1 MKILKLRPLDLR
13 IILLSA
19 DQTNAMTA
27 LMQRNLQFARE
38 CPTSA
43 NQTCSRILNH
53 PDPCPMCWAG
63 GYEHQLATGG
73 ADEPDSKPTCLPNLC
88 RDHLKNQ
95 PCCNRSPEDLTAQT
109 QQACAHGDNA
119 LVIEKEITGYA
130 DECNEG
136 KRHSYQIMNDIRP
149 KMESATSC
157 DIGPKASYPETE
169 TACEAKE
176 VNMKGD
182 ADQFGPWVDSHREQ
196 CLSLP
201 QEEEAILVPE
211 VYHFKLPSSI
221 HCWCK
226 LNGYAPRFNPLEEQQ
241 R

>member
-1 MKILKLRPLDLR
+1 M
-13 IILLSA
+13 SA

-38 CPTSA
+38 CPASA
-43 NQTCSRILNH
+43 NPTCSRILNH

-63 GYEHQLATGG
+63 GYEQQLVTCG
-73 ADEPDSKPTCLPNLC
+73 ADETDSKPTCLPKLC
-88 RDHLKNQ
+88 QDHLKN
-95 PCCNRSPEDLTAQT
+95 PSCGNRLPEDLTAQT
-109 QQACAHGDNA
+109 QQTCAHGDNT
-119 LVIEKEITGYA
+119 LIIEKEITGYA

-136 KRHSYQIMNDIRP
+136 RRPSHQIMNDLRP

-157 DIGPKASYPETE
+157 GRPNSSYPETD

-182 ADQFGPWVDSHREQ
+182 ADQFGPWVDSHRQQ

-211 VYHFKLPSSI
+211 VYHFKLPSTV

-226 LNGYAPRFNPLEEQQ
+226 LNGYAPTFIPLEEQQ